1 MKYVY
6 LILILATYFNCKAQ
20 TVDKKDSARNAKL
33 SQFVFVNTSKK
44 PFLKGDTIKIDL
56 TYEYDNSKI
65 STKLFDFFVLNQ
77 SVNSGDS
84 FQYFRGNDSLII
96 NPKYPKLNSLSYFIK
111 CDSLSSHTVVY
122 HYYFVANSFYQYYTT
137 RHYGSSIYIDD
148 YHPQYIDNKK
158 EIKND
163 IQVEVQQSIL
173 GLEIKVSRNLADDLY
188 RPAFTIDTYLGRT
201 IAEGDILF
209 EKGSKEAT
217 IRIENIPKGSYSIT
231 IGQGSTSKSAFF
243 QVK

>member
-1 MKYVY
+1 MKYLN
-6 LILILATYFNCKAQ
+6 LILILSINVNCIAQ
-20 TVDKKDSARNAKL
+20 TVDKYDSARNAKL

-44 PFLKGDTIKIDL
+44 QLLKGDTIKIDL

-84 FQYFRGNDSLII
+84 FQYFRGNDSLKI
-96 NPKYPKLNSLSYFIK
+96 NPKYSNSNSLSYFIQ
-111 CDSLSSHTVVY
+111 CDSFSSHSVIY
-122 HYYFVANSFYQYYTT
+122 HYFLIVHSQYRYTT
-137 RHYGSSIYIDD
+137 SRYLDGHIYIDD

-158 EIKND
+158 AIKND

-173 GLEIKVSRNLADDLY
+173 GLEIKVSRNLADYLY

-201 IAEGDILF
+201 IGEGDILF